1 MPIRGLKSEL
11 ITQGQQTAEADIV
24 PRMMICGA
32 VAGMIN
38 EIVSA
43 GDVVRNIVQGYDRI
57 VAGL

>member
-11 ITQGQQTAEADIV
+11 ITQGQKTAEADIA
-24 PRMMICGA
+24 PRQMICGA
-32 VAGMIN
+32 VAGMVN

-43 GDVVRNIVQGYDRI
+43 GDVVRNIVEGYDSI